1 MKGGGRA
8 KDARFEAPEA
18 PMGWSV
24 GRGVPSPLKK
34 ASGEGAV
41 PPPQKLKK
49 IFWFNVFKKFLCS
62 GQGGGIAQWP
72 TLNTPLL
79 LHLKRGWPAET
90 IALGT
95 AAKFAECTEMWPPC
109 NLLKCSRLADPDPSP
124 YWTYS
129 ARSGHCLGQSKSR
142 SKSGSES
149 EWDPDMDLDSDPN
162 LDSDLDAC
170 HFLCNDRV
178 SFTLPHMICI
188 SSVTIA
194 L

>member
-1 MKGGGRA
+1 
-8 KDARFEAPEA
+8 
-18 PMGWSV
+18 MGWSV
-24 GRGVPSPLKK
+24 GRGYPLPTEEGVWGGGCAPSP
-34 ASGEGAV
+34 EI
-41 PPPQKLKK
+41 KK
-49 IFWFNVFKKFLCS
+49 IFLVQCVQKIFVFRP
-62 GQGGGIAQWP
+62 GGGGIAQWP

-79 LHLKRGWPAET
+79 LHLKRGRPAET

-149 EWDPDMDLDSDPN
+149 EWDPDMDLDSDRN